1 MAEILPLNRADLNWL
16 TQVGQSLQ
24 LTAGQVLL
32 EADRPVQQLW
42 LVLEGELEL
51 ELPALGATPT
61 EPIGQLGRGDLL
73 GALVSGR
80 HALPYRVQVPQ
91 SGPALV
97 LAVDLAQ
104 VLAQAKQDQGFGA
117 RLFHSVALGL
127 AQQHGQFVARL
138 SQQNRMPALFVPKSI
153 FSVFSCLQDQDIC
166 WMLGMGSLQRLE
178 ADTVCVAEN
187 RPPEA
192 LYITLQGSLTVWLNS
207 PRPLVL
213 SGASA
218 PTVTERAV
226 SQILPGELVGLSQFL
241 DFGQNHYQIRAN
253 PDALVLRLPMPIL
266 QQKLQ
271 QDDDFAARF
280 YRAAASLMA
289 ERTTQ
294 LFGALH
300 YGDRCYECGDSL
312 RPDQFYDDELA
323 LDELQQTSL
332 ARARFSWMLR
342 QLNIK
347 E

>member
-1 MAEILPLNRADLNWL
+1 MAQILPLNRADLNWL

-32 EADRPVQQLW
+32 EADRPIEQLW
-42 LVLEGELEL
+42 IVLEGELEL
-51 ELPALGATPT
+51 ELPALGAAPP
-61 EPIGQLGRGDLL
+61 EPIGQLLPGDFL
-73 GALVSGR
+73 GALLPAR
-80 HALPYRVQVPQ
+80 HPLPYRVRVPQ
-91 SGPALV
+91 SGRALV
-97 LAVDLAQ
+97 LAISQAQ
-104 VLAQAKQDQGFGA
+104 VLAQAEQDQGFGA
-117 RLFHSVALGL
+117 RLFHSMALVL
-127 AQQHGQFVARL
+127 ARQHSQFVAKL

-178 ADTVCVAEN
+178 ADTVCVAED

-207 PRPLVL
+207 SRSLVL

-218 PTVTERAV
+218 PAVTEQSL

-253 PDALVLRLPMPIL
+253 PDALVLRLPVSVL
-266 QQKLQ
+266 QPKLQ
-271 QDDDFAARF
+271 QDDGFAARF